1 VVAVATGDAVI
12 PVDRIRAAWHRAASY
27 PANKEGVYADH
38 AKVQDFD
45 LHRNARVLEYGCG
58 GGSDAMSYLRR
69 ECTVWYADIVPEN
82 VAAARRRIEQA
93 GLARTSAGQR
103 AYGLILH
110 ESAKV
115 PLPAAY
121 FDVVN
126 AHGVLHHIED
136 PGPVLSEF
144 RRVLRPSGLLYAMLY
159 TEQLRAKLDAEVR
172 DLMGDPHRL
181 GEAEAFGWATDGQG
195 VPYARAYTE
204 EEGWALLEA
213 AGFQVV
219 DVMLYNGGDFR
230 TFKTTPA

>member
-1 VVAVATGDAVI
+1 VI
-12 PVDRIRAAWHRAASY
+12 PLDRIRAAWHRAASY
-27 PANKEGVYADH
+27 PAAKENVYPDH
-38 AKVQDFD
+38 AKVQEFD
-45 LHRNARVLEYGCG
+45 VHVGARVLEYGCG

-82 VAAARRRIEQA
+82 VAATRRRIEQA
-93 GLARTSAGQR
+93 GLAKR

-110 ESAKV
+110 ESATV
-115 PLPAAY
+115 SLPAAY

-126 AHGVLHHIED
+126 AHGVLHHIEE

-144 RRVLRPSGLLYAMLY
+144 RRLLRPDGLLYAMLY

-204 EEGWALLEA
+204 LDGRRLVEA

-230 TFKTTPA
+230 TFKATPV